1 MAFDEQRDPASPF
14 EPAGPPERPPVSAP
28 PAAETQPVREDLRV
42 AWGGRDVLVFF
53 AVVAAGLLFTTVLFG
68 AALLVWNFV
77 GGPSYQEL
85 MENPTAKTAL
95 AVGQQTMLNA
105 LLVAFI
111 VVVVTLRARAAG
123 AEPAGFWR
131 SIGWRPVRFAGGSAA
146 ASFLLITLAGMI
158 LAVVLQLLSA
168 LKPPEGPV
176 PIEEFFRTRESVVIL
191 IVAAVG
197 MAPLVE
203 ELIFRGFLYPVIARR
218 LGVAAGVM
226 LTGALFGLMHV
237 PQLRGAWWQIA
248 LLFGVGI
255 VFTWVRAATGS
266 VAAAFFLH
274 LGYNAMQMLSVVFSS
289 DGLRS
294 FPPAGP

>member
-1 MAFDEQRDPASPF
+1 MAPP
-14 EPAGPPERPPVSAP
+14 PPEK
-28 PAAETQPVREDLRV
+28 PVREDLRV
-42 AWGGRDVLVFF
+42 AWGGRDVLLFF
-53 AVVAAGLLFTTVLFG
+53 GFVAAGLLFTTVLFG
-68 AALLVWNFV
+68 AGLLVWDFA

-95 AVGQQTMLNA
+95 AVGQQTVLNA
-105 LLVAFI
+105 LLVAYIVI
-111 VVVVTLRARAAG
+111 VVRRRSRQAG
-123 AEPAGFWR
+123 AAGFWR
-131 SIGWRPVRFAGGSAA
+131 AIGWRPVRVAGGSVA

-158 LAVVLQLLSA
+158 LAVILQLLSA

-176 PIEEFFRTRESVVIL
+176 PIEEFFRTRESVLIL
-191 IVAAVG
+191 IVAAIG

-203 ELIFRGFLYPVIARR
+203 ELVFRGFLYPVLARR
-218 LGVAAGVM
+218 LGVAAGVA

-248 LLFGVGI
+248 LLFAVGV
-255 VFTWVRAATGS
+255 VFTWVRAASGS